1 MSQKQARRP
10 FAVSGKTAIVT
21 GAGSGTFPSPG
32 KLKQQGIN
40 LAFANLL
47 LSRNCNVVIADISL
61 RPEAEKLIAQY
72 GGLRS
77 SPRAV
82 FVQTDVTSW
91 AALTQMFEVAL
102 EEFGDFHIVCP
113 GAGIYEPHWS
123 NFWHPPGSSESKD
136 GLDSNRYYLL
146 DINLT
151 HPIRTTQLA
160 LSYWLHPR
168 SRPSSFHP
176 VAEPVSPENSKRI
189 IHISSVA
196 GQIPNFNAPIYGASK
211 FAITGFVRCLAPLDQ
226 AIGVRINAVAPGIIR
241 TPLWTEHPE
250 KLLQLDQEKDGWAT
264 ADEVAVAM
272 LRCLDDEDLEGGA
285 ILEVGKNSTRRVEVL
300 NDPGP
305 DESLGTA
312 FKASKAEEAAERIL
326 YWLRQS
332 DIWG

>member
-1 MSQKQARRP
+1 MC
-10 FAVSGKTAIVT
+10 G
-21 GAGSGTFPSPG
+21 PSD
-32 KLKQQGIN
+32 
-40 LAFANLL
+40 LAFSKLALQKTL
-47 LSRNCNVVIADISL
+47 YGCTSVRTKTIRSIRKNCNSDCL

-72 GGLRS
+72 RRLQS

-82 FVQTDVTSW
+82 FVQTDMTSW
-91 AALTQMFEVAL
+91 AALTQIFEVAL
-102 EEFGDFHIVCP
+102 EEFIDFHIVCP

-123 NFWHPPGSSESKD
+123 NFWHPRGSPESKD
-136 GLDSNRYYLL
+136 SLDSNYYYLL

-160 LSYWLHPR
+160 LSYWLHLR

-176 VAEPVSPENSKRI
+176 VAEPVSPENSKHI

-196 GQIPNFNAPIYGASK
+196 GQIPNFNTPIYSTSK
-211 FAITGFVRCLAPLDQ
+211 FTITGFIRCLAPLDQ
-226 AIGVRINAVAPGIIR
+226 AICVQINA
-241 TPLWTEHPE
+241 TEHPE

-264 ADEVAVAM
+264 ADEVAMEM
-272 LRCLDDEDLEGGA
+272 LRCVDDENLEGGA

-326 YWLRQS
+326 YWLRRS